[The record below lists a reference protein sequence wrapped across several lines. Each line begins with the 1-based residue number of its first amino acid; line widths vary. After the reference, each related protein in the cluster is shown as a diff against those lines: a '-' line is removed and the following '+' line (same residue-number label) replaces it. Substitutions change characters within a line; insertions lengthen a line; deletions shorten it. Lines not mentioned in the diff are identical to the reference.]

1 MKSLPEVIAAVQLLQ
16 KAETER
22 TKITL
27 ELKQEISDV
36 ETKVSEL
43 IQRDKF
49 VTELIND
56 NHTQNN
62 SKQRES
68 LEISI
73 QNLRN
78 RVNLIDNKSRAK
90 NNNNIP

>member
-27 ELKQEISDV
+27 VFKQEISDLQ
-36 ETKVSEL
+36 TKISEL

-62 SKQRES
+62 VSH
-68 LEISI
+68 L
-73 QNLRN
+73 
-78 RVNLIDNKSRAK
+78 KSPFK
-90 NNNNIP
+90 I